1 VTNNNNNYIEN
12 INVYTFFT
20 VFIFALFII
29 VMKNYQATSDELQLL
44 ENFEQEMSK
53 DIVENEIV

>member
-1 VTNNNNNYIEN
+1 
-12 INVYTFFT
+12 
-20 VFIFALFII
+20 
-29 VMKNYQATSDELQLL
+29 MKNYQATSDELQLL